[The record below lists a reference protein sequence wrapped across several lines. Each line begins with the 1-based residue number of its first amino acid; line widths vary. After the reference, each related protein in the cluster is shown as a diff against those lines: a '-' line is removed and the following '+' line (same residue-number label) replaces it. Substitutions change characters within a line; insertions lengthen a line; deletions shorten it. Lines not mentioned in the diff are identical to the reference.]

1 MDNININDY
10 EVVEPNASSII
21 ESLRAIG
28 YSLETAVADL
38 IDNSITAGASSI
50 CIDSPFKSTDT
61 KLFILDNGCGMDE
74 STLKEAMKLGSSSPS
89 DLRST
94 FDLGRFGLGLKT
106 ASFSQCKRLTV
117 VTKHKGIISTR
128 AWDLDLIIST
138 NTWRLLK
145 NVPQE

>member
-1 MDNININDY
+1 MDNINDY

-50 CIDSPFKSTDT
+50 CIDSPFKGNDT

-89 DLRST
+89 DVRST

-106 ASFSQCKRLTV
+106 AS
-117 VTKHKGIISTR
+117 
-128 AWDLDLIIST
+128 
-138 NTWRLLK
+138 
-145 NVPQE
+145 